1 MSSWAHRTGF
11 RVVLRKMVNFAK
23 EPVLTTLVI
32 LISALSRWVS
42 ELAFIDDIEQRR
54 RLKPDRE

>member
-1 MSSWAHRTGF
+1 
-11 RVVLRKMVNFAK
+11 MVNFAK